1 MLVSSVKHSILAKIF
16 EQINEQKID
25 IVIAQDIS
33 DPFVRLALK
42 TGIKL

>member
-1 MLVSSVKHSILAKIF
+1 MVQKI
-16 EQINEQKID
+16 EEQKID
-25 IVIAQDIS
+25 LVIAQDTS